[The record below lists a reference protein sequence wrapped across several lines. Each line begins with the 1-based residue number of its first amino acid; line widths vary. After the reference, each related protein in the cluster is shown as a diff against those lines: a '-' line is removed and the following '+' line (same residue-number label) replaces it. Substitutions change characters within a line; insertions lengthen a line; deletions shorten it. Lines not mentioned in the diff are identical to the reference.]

1 METNTTQEV
10 FYTSFSVKQTTK
22 VILMDELVSYL
33 WVCWL
38 IDKIKGRENKK
49 KQRKIFCE
57 AAKD

>member
-33 WVCWL
+33 WVC
-38 IDKIKGRENKK
+38 
-49 KQRKIFCE
+49 
-57 AAKD
+57 